1 MVPGASR
8 RPGAVL
14 GTIASSLLFAS
25 VLVFADGKV
34 PSPLAVVPVAAGAF
48 ISGSDRAE
56 REAGYRLDETAYG
69 HSVTRDQKWYESVGK
84 RQTIVLPAFAIGV
97 NLVSNAQ
104 FAEFIADTGHPA
116 PDVDR
121 ETWDSYGLVHPW
133 SRTRR
138 FAWTDSAPPAGR
150 GDHPVV
156 LVPRKDAK
164 AFAAWMSEATGRTWR
179 LPTELEWEKAARG
192 VDGRWFP
199 WGNAFSPELLNS
211 HDAGP
216 FDTQPVGSHPEGASP
231 FGLQDAAGQ
240 VFEWTST
247 TTGSG
252 RAIVKGGSWDDK
264 GCGVCRPAARH
275 SRPVDLKH
283 ILIGF
288 RLVRE

>member
-1 MVPGASR
+1 VR
-8 RPGAVL
+8 
-14 GTIASSLLFAS
+14 GTIAALMLFAP
-25 VLVFADGKV
+25 VVVFADGKLAR
-34 PSPLAVVPVAAGAF
+34 PPAVVTIAAGAF

-69 HSVTRDQKWYESVGK
+69 HSVTRAQKWYESERQ
-84 RQTIVLPAFAIGV
+84 RQTVELPAYAIGE

-104 FAEFIADTGHPA
+104 YAEFVADTGYPA

-121 ETWDSYGLVHPW
+121 ETWDAYGLVHPW
-133 SRTRR
+133 PRTRR
-138 FAWTDSAPPAGR
+138 FAWIDNAPPAGR

-156 LVPRKDAK
+156 LVSRKDAE
-164 AFAAWMSEATGRTWR
+164 AFAAWMSKVSGRAWR
-179 LPTELEWEKAARG
+179 LPTEIEWEKAARG

-216 FDTQPVGSHPEGASP
+216 FDTQAVGSHPDGASP
-231 FGLQDAAGQ
+231 FGMLDAAGQ

-264 GCGVCRPAARH
+264 GCGVCRAAARH